1 MNGHYFFITHDL
13 KYPLFQGSCAF
24 TLHKDILA
32 EIVCLFYYSNIF
44 YYSNMFYYSSIA
56 IYATYG
62 YVTDGCLSMWYHKE
76 MSNALKI
83 LAKF

>member
-1 MNGHYFFITHDL
+1 
-13 KYPLFQGSCAF
+13 
-24 TLHKDILA
+24 
-32 EIVCLFYYSNIF
+32 
-44 YYSNMFYYSSIA
+44 MFYYSSIA